1 MNLSDLLEYMSFT
14 SHSFNP
20 DSNLLTRMKENEVSQ
35 VRGKPYSSKYC
46 AVVQHAC
53 FLVVLHKVVQSY
65 SLLFGGVK
73 PKWMKRQRKYS
84 SLFWSCMVKRVIII
98 RVPAYCQDVTLG
110 RRFSLVASTDWYEAS
125 GSNSTSVFR
134 NMPSPVLPWLEKL
147 WAELLLLFEKEHCS
161 QAV

>member
-1 MNLSDLLEYMSFT
+1 MNLSNLLEYMNST

-20 DSNLLTRMKENEVSQ
+20 DSNLLTRMKENKVSQ
-35 VRGKPYSSKYC
+35 VCGKPYSSKYC

-53 FLVVLHKVVQSY
+53 FLVVLQKVVQSC
-65 SLLFGGVK
+65 SLLFGGIK
-73 PKWMKRQRKYS
+73 TKWRKSQRNYS
-84 SLFWSCMVKRVIII
+84 SLFWSCMVKRVIIW
-98 RVPAYCQDVTLG
+98 VPAYCQDVTLG
-110 RRFSLVASTDWYEAS
+110 LRFSLVATTDWYEAS
-125 GSNSTSVFR
+125 GSNSTSMFR

>member
-35 VRGKPYSSKYC
+35 VCGKPYSI
-46 AVVQHAC
+46 
-53 FLVVLHKVVQSY
+53 
-65 SLLFGGVK
+65 LFGGVK

-84 SLFWSCMVKRVIII
+84 SLFWSCMVKRVII

-125 GSNSTSVFR
+125 GSNSTRVFR